1 MALKHVH
8 YHVRN
13 KVPIYVRYRIQDAWG
28 WCTGMIQRDD
38 MGWEVEE
45 GFRIGNSR
53 VHPWLIH
60 INVLQNQYS
69 IVKQNEV
76 KIKIKKKE
84 LLDKF

>member
-1 MALKHVH
+1 
-8 YHVRN
+8 
-13 KVPIYVRYRIQDAWG
+13 
-28 WCTGMIQRDD
+28 

-76 KIKIKKKE
+76 KIKIKKKRITRQILKIKFLEYAKE
-84 LLDKF
+84 LKKICPKN

>member
-1 MALKHVH
+1 
-8 YHVRN
+8 
-13 KVPIYVRYRIQDAWG
+13 
-28 WCTGMIQRDD
+28 MIQTDD
-38 MGWEVEE
+38 MGWEVEG

-84 LLDKF
+84 KRKSRGTRDQIANICWIIKKASPEKHLLLLY